1 MARPKPPGGNAAA
14 APARRDRRHLR
25 HEATRREI
33 LDTAWT
39 MVRADGL
46 ASLSVRALARAVG
59 VEPQSLYTYF
69 GSKNAVYDAMFLDG
83 NRELLARM
91 DAVEWPDDQREI
103 LRVSARLFVEFS
115 AEDAARH
122 QLLFQRTIPDF
133 EPSPD
138 TYAVAVAVFERMRS
152 LYASAGL
159 SDPLDFDLWTAV
171 VTGLAAQQLS
181 NDPEGDRYLRLI
193 DKAVDKYADHAS
205 GKPAPRKKAKSR
217 IA

>member
-1 MARPKPPGGNAAA
+1 MATPKRPSGGAAI

-33 LDTAWT
+33 LDTAWA

-46 ASLSVRALARAVG
+46 ASLSLRALARAVG
-59 VEPQSLYTYF
+59 IEPQSLYTYF
-69 GSKNAVYDAMFLDG
+69 RSKNAVYDAMFLDG
-83 NRELLARM
+83 NRDLLERL
-91 DAVEWPDDQREI
+91 DAVEWPDDPRGI
-103 LRVSARLFVEFS
+103 LRANARLFVEFS
-115 AEDAARH
+115 AEDPARH

-138 TYAVAVAVFERMRS
+138 TYAVAVEVFERMRS

-171 VTGLAAQQLS
+171 VSGLADQQLS
-181 NDPEGDRYLRLI
+181 NDPHGDRYLRLI
-193 DKAVDKYADHAS
+193 DKAVDMYADHAT
-205 GKPAPRKKAKSR
+205 GKPPTKRRRRTS
-217 IA
+217 